1 MYDAINTFSTG
12 IPYVY
17 TRTIIKRSSDKRKKW
32 IKPIYNSNQDS
43 DSPQTHLIFLVY

>member
-17 TRTIIKRSSDKRKKW
+17 TRTIIKRGSDKRKKW
-32 IKPIYNSNQDS
+32 IKPIYNSNQDF
-43 DSPQTHLIFLVY
+43 TFLELTYQN